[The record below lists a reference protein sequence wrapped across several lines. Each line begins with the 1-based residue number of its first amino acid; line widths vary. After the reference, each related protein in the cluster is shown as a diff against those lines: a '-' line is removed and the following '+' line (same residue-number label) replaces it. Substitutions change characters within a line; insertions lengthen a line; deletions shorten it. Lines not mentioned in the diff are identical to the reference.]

1 MELRKGWGT
10 GAICFDYTKEAGVIA
25 SENWQR
31 IPGPF
36 PLPDRLPPDND
47 VPQRME
53 SGDIFMQNG
62 NHSAAPLNPGLVMEM
77 VQAHQRTAA
86 LKAAIELD
94 IFRAVGDRPGD
105 VASIARQCSASE
117 RGIRILCDFLVINGV
132 LAKEDGR
139 YRHTPTSAA
148 FLDPRSPACMA
159 SVAQFMSNPQIHA
172 VYDNLAE
179 VVRAGRTPL
188 AGQGTVEP
196 ENPVWV
202 EFAEK
207 MGPMM
212 GPMAGPLG
220 AVVLEG
226 HTGPMR
232 VLDIAAGHGLF
243 GIEIAKQ
250 HAEAHVTGLDWA
262 PVLRVALENA
272 RKAGVQDRY
281 AMLPG
286 SAFEVDFCGP
296 YDAVLLTNFL
306 HHFDKATCVGLLKK
320 VHSSLKPGGKAATLE
335 FVPNED
341 RVSPPMPAAFS
352 LTMLTSTADGDAY
365 TLSELTAMYTEAGFG
380 NIVGHPIPTSP
391 HTIVMGRA

>member
-1 MELRKGWGT
+1 MH
-10 GAICFDYTKEAGVIA
+10 
-25 SENWQR
+25 
-31 IPGPF
+31 
-36 PLPDRLPPDND
+36 PDMN
-47 VPQRME
+47 
-53 SGDIFMQNG
+53 N
-62 NHSAAPLNPGLVMEM
+62 AAPPNPGLVFEM
-77 VQAHQRTAA
+77 LNAHQRTAA

-94 IFRAVGDRPGD
+94 VFRAVGEGPGD
-105 VASIARQCSASE
+105 VASIARHCAASE
-117 RGIRILCDFLVINGV
+117 RGTRILCDFLVINGV
-132 LAKEDGR
+132 LAKEDGH
-139 YRHTPTSAA
+139 YKHTPSSAA

-159 SVAQFMSNPQIHA
+159 SVAQFLSNPQMNESYAH
-172 VYDNLAE
+172 LAD
-179 VVRAGRTPL
+179 VVRSGRTVLP
-188 AGQGTVEP
+188 GSGSVEP

-220 AVVLEG
+220 AVALEG
-226 HTGPMR
+226 RTGPMR

-250 HAEAHVTGLDWA
+250 NPQAHVTGLDWA

-281 AMLPG
+281 DMLPG
-286 SAFEVDFCGP
+286 SAFEVDFQGP

-306 HHFDKATCVGLLKK
+306 HHFDKPTCVGLLKK
-320 VHSSLKPGGKAATLE
+320 VRGALKPGGRAATLE

-352 LTMLTSTADGDAY
+352 LIMLATTAAGDAY
-365 TLSELTAMYTEAGFG
+365 TLSELTAMYHQAGFKDVSG
-380 NIVGHPIPTSP
+380 RPIPQSP
-391 HTIVMGRA
+391 HTVVLGHA